1 FWWVLG
7 CSWGG
12 FRVNL
17 ATLSP
22 RLHPGRTTHA
32 PQTRSAQQELKNLG
46 NDYTYVFKYFSQK
59 MLYWGKK
66 KEVAFGNL
74 HPKK

>member
-1 FWWVLG
+1 NG
-7 CSWGG
+7 CFLLVRSTNSNSLSIVSIHFVFVYSF
-12 FRVNL
+12 FRI
-17 ATLSP
+17 
-22 RLHPGRTTHA
+22 G
-32 PQTRSAQQELKNLG
+32 QSAQQELKNLS